1 MPGLIHPSRRSFKPF
16 KLRSRPSLV
25 MACRFF
31 GSVPDFPSPPRLH
44 YPRSDGL
51 LAAPRLHRFPV
62 PLDTPPPVE
71 VRPRGYCPPQ
81 RTDRTYMYNRI
92 HSQTDAV
99 SPPTS
104 HPRSEKGPKHT
115 TGIYFPPT
123 SCSRIRNR
131 SRGPTKLRTPIGRG
145 NTTATAEI
153 RAASA
158 RPRAREHGPI
168 VGIGV
173 GVGVGVGGVRAS
185 LQQ

>member
-104 HPRSEKGPKHT
+104 PPRSEKGQSTQPAYISHR
-115 TGIYFPPT
+115 PNAHA
-123 SCSRIRNR
+123 SE
-131 SRGPTKLRTPIGRG
+131 
-145 NTTATAEI
+145 TAAWA
-153 RAASA
+153 RLSSVRPSA
-158 RPRAREHGPI
+158 G
-168 VGIGV
+168 
-173 GVGVGVGGVRAS
+173 
-185 LQQ
+185 